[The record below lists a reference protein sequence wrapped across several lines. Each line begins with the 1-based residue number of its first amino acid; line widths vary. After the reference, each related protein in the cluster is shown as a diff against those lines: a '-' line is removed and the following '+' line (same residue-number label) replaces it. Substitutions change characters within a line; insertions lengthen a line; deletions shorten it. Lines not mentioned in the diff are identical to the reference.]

1 MNVTTVALPTRMHYA
16 HPENG
21 RTLCGLVGG
30 AYADGTVQCGRCQ
43 QILDGVDTSRVRK

>member
-1 MNVTTVALPTRMHYA
+1 MNVSTVLLGARRHYV

-30 AYADGTVQCGRCQ
+30 HDADGTAQCGRCL
-43 QILDGVDTSRVRK
+43 QILHGVDTRHVRK

>member
-1 MNVTTVALPTRMHYA
+1 MNVTTVVLGARMHYA

-30 AYADGTVQCGRCQ
+30 RHTDGTAECGRCR
-43 QILDGVDTSRVRK
+43 QILAGVDTRRLHK

>member
-1 MNVTTVALPTRMHYA
+1 MNVTTVSFPTRTHYA

-30 AYADGTVQCGRCQ
+30 IDVDGSAQCGRCQ
-43 QILDGVDTSRVRK
+43 QILHGVDTRNLPK